1 MRDSFIKKVIL
12 SHSPYDESNFFA
24 FSILNRHENL
34 AYCKNGHDSWKIIDE
49 ARLYGE
55 DVIYFGGAFYAVD
68 KFGSIAICD
77 VNYGDMPMV
86 KYINVGQQID
96 GDMQYLVDAMGDL
109 LLVSRYLDFEIDIE
123 HYLEVCKTVK
133 FRVYRF
139 DWNARN
145 GRAWQVWMIRWCFW
159 GRIRRWLC
167 WQVIIQGVK
176 GIGFILQM
184 TIPGQIMIV
193 LLGIMTL
200 VFIIWKMGVL
210 NHFPVIPRTCIGQ
223 FGSLQV
229 YAKHGSMVASLL
241 QMHCF
246 ATFQLEENRRC
257 FELFLQSLE
266 RYRDSQLKAPEW
278 HVCKY

>member
-49 ARLYGE
+49 ARSYGE
-55 DVIYFGGAFYAVD
+55 DVIYFGDAFYAVD

-86 KYINVGQQID
+86 KHINVGQQID
-96 GDMQYLVDAMGDL
+96 GDMQYLVGAMGDL

-139 DWNARN
+139 DWNAQKWESM
-145 GRAWQVWMIRWCFW
+145 ASLDDKVVFL
-159 GRIRRWLC
+159 GRIHPWLC

-184 TIPGQIMIV
+184 TILGQIMIV

-200 VFIIWKMGVL
+200 VFIIWRMGVL
-210 NHFPVIPRTCIGQ
+210 NHYPVIPRTCIGQ

-229 YAKHGSMVASLL
+229 YAKHKTAI
-241 QMHCF
+241 
-246 ATFQLEENRRC
+246 
-257 FELFLQSLE
+257 
-266 RYRDSQLKAPEW
+266 
-278 HVCKY
+278 